1 MAGYHAERLG
11 YLVQQ
16 WKCGAP
22 NIDIQPTK
30 KRGCSSD
37 WGDQQ
42 SQKFAEGDSLFVHVV
57 N

>member
-16 WKCGAP
+16 WKCEAP

-30 KRGCSSD
+30 KEEVAIRETNNH
-37 WGDQQ
+37 
-42 SQKFAEGDSLFVHVV
+42 KIRDSLFVHLV